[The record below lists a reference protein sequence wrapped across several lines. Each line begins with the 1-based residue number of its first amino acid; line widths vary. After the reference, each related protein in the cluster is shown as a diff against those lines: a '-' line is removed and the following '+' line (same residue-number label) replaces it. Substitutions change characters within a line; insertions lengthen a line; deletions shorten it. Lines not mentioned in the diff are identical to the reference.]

1 MHSMTKKSRLLI
13 VEDHT
18 ILREGLRAL
27 LSSEPNWEVVGQAS
41 DGHEAIHAMRMVQ
54 PDLIIM
60 DLSMPKMNG
69 IEAIQ
74 EIKARH
80 PNVKILIL
88 TVHNTDQHIRSA
100 LVAGADGYVLKDV
113 THKELVLAIQSLLD
127 NKTFL
132 SPGIAHRVVSGFLD
146 QRPLSG
152 ETATWE
158 KLSHRERQI
167 VKLVAEGNTNKDI
180 AGVLSISP
188 KTVEKHRSNLMKK
201 LQLHNTSQLT
211 LYAMEQGLISH

>member
-1 MHSMTKKSRLLI
+1 MSKKSRLLI

-41 DGHEAIHAMRMVQ
+41 DGHEAIHAVRMLQ

-69 IEAIQ
+69 IEAIK
-74 EIKARH
+74 EIKTRY
-80 PNVKILIL
+80 PKVKVLTL

-100 LVAGADGYVLKDV
+100 LLAGADGYVLKDV

-127 NKTFL
+127 DKPFL
-132 SPGIAHRVVSGFLD
+132 SPGISHRVISGFLD
-146 QRPLSG
+146 QGQLSG
-152 ETATWE
+152 ETTTWE

-167 VKLVAEGNTNKDI
+167 IKLVAEGNTNKDI
-180 AGVLSISP
+180 AGFLSISP

-211 LYAMEQGLISH
+211 LFAMEQGLISH

>member
-1 MHSMTKKSRLLI
+1 MTKKCRLLI

-18 ILREGLRAL
+18 ILREGLCAL
-27 LSSEPNWEVVGQAS
+27 LSSDPDWEVVGQAS
-41 DGHEAIHAMRMVQ
+41 DGHEAIQAFRMIQ

-69 IEAIQ
+69 IEAIK
-74 EIKARH
+74 EIKARY
-80 PNVKILIL
+80 PQVKILIL

-100 LVAGADGYVLKDV
+100 LLAGADGYLLKDS

-132 SPGIAHRVVSGFLD
+132 SPGISHRVISGFLD
-146 QRPLSG
+146 PHQPVG
-152 ETATWE
+152 EMPSWE
-158 KLSHRERQI
+158 RLSHRERQVI
-167 VKLVAEGNTNKDI
+167 KLVAEGNTNKDI
-180 AGVLSISP
+180 ASFLSISP

-211 LYAMEQGLISH
+211 LYAIEQGLLAH

>member
-1 MHSMTKKSRLLI
+1 MPRKSRLLI

-27 LSSEPNWEVVGQAS
+27 LSSEPNWEVVGQAA
-41 DGHEAIHAMRMVQ
+41 DGHEAIHSVRVVQ

-69 IEAIQ
+69 IEAIK
-74 EIKARH
+74 EIKSRYPH
-80 PNVKILIL
+80 VKILTM
-88 TVHNTDQHIRSA
+88 TVHHTEQHIRSA
-100 LVAGADGYVLKDV
+100 LQAGADGYVLKDV
-113 THKELVLAIQSLLD
+113 THKELVLAIQSILD

-132 SPGIAHRVVSGFLD
+132 SPGISHRVVSGFLD
-146 QRPLSG
+146 QHSPSG
-152 ETATWE
+152 ETPTWE

-180 AGVLSISP
+180 AGYLSISP

-211 LYAMEQGLISH
+211 LYAMEQGLIAH